1 MLKGK
6 YIKNNKEKKKSEK
19 PHTHTDTDRLQMGFL
34 KPVLVIITFILI
46 TYALKVI
53 KREINIYIFDKT
65 N

>member
-6 YIKNNKEKKKSEK
+6 YIKNNKEKKSEK
-19 PHTHTDTDRLQMGFL
+19 PHTQTDRLQMGFL

-53 KREINIYIFDKT
+53 KHEININIFDKT